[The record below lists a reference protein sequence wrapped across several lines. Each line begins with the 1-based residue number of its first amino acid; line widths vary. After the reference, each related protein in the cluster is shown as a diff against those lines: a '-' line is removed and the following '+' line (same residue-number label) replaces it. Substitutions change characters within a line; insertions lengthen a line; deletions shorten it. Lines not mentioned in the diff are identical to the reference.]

1 MLTLLKTLCDVNSPS
16 GCEGS
21 LASFIKKEIE
31 SCADAVWQDALGN
44 LIVHKKGDGTK
55 LMLCA
60 HMDEIGLVATCHGE
74 KGQVYVSALGGVF
87 PYTALYQRVRFE
99 NGAEGVLVPDG
110 QEADLLK
117 DLKLSK
123 LYVDIGAKDAEEAK
137 ARVALGEGAA
147 FAGAYCEQGDT
158 VIAKALD
165 NRAGCYA
172 LIEALREAKKNK
184 NDIYAV
190 FTVSEELGLRGAKAV
205 AESVKPDYAVAL
217 DVTRT
222 GDTASGPKMS
232 VRLGG
237 GAAIKIM
244 DHSMLAHPIIKE
256 RLQNLCKERDILW
269 QAEVLERG
277 GTDAGAIHLTGGGVP
292 SGCISIPLR
301 YVHTPG
307 EMLSKQ
313 DLEQVVALTKALIE
327 EGI

>member
-16 GCEGS
+16 GCEGN
-21 LASFIKKEIE
+21 LASLIKKEIE
-31 SCADAVWQDALGN
+31 SCDDEVWQDALGN

-60 HMDEIGLVATCHGE
+60 HMDEIGLVATCYGE
-74 KGQVYVSALGGVF
+74 KGQIYVSALGGVF
-87 PYTALYQRVRFE
+87 PHTALYQRVRFE

-110 QEADLLK
+110 QEAELFK

-123 LYVDIGAKDAEEAK
+123 LYVDIGAKDAEEAS

-147 FAGAYCEQGDT
+147 FVGAYCEQGDT
-158 VIAKALD
+158 VISKALD

-172 LIEALREAKKNK
+172 LIQALREAETNK
-184 NDIYAV
+184 QDIYAV

-205 AESVKPDYAVAL
+205 AETVKPDYAVAL

-222 GDTASGPKMS
+222 GDAACGPKMS

-244 DHSMLAHPIIKE
+244 DSSMLAHPIIKE
-256 RLQNLCKERDILW
+256 RLQNLCKEHNILW

-327 EGI
+327 EGV